1 MWSKSGIDHWGRL
14 CIDWIMA
21 RTDQDDLI
29 TEARGGSPD
38 IDLLTS
44 QELVELMNDEDE
56 AVAPAVRAA
65 SGQIVELVDAIVD
78 RLEAGGRLLYVGAG
92 SSGAIAALD
101 AAECETTF
109 ALPPGRVAAIV
120 AGAGLASAAERDA
133 AEDDAEAGARD
144 VATASVTA
152 ADAVLGVSAS
162 GRTPFVVGAVEAAA
176 AAGALT
182 GAVVSAP
189 DSPLALLVDHEI
201 LVTVGPEFLA
211 GSTRLKSGTA
221 QKLVLNTVSTVA
233 MVRIGKTFGNLMV
246 DVRATNDKLRARV
259 RRIVELATGSPPD
272 EVDAALE
279 AAGGEAK
286 VAIVSLLA
294 DVDAETARSR
304 LDAADGRTR
313 VALGS

>member
-1 MWSKSGIDHWGRL
+1 
-14 CIDWIMA
+14 MA

-29 TEARGGSPD
+29 TEARGGSTD

-44 QELVELMNDEDE
+44 QELVQLMNDEDE
-56 AVAPAVRAA
+56 SVAPAVRAA
-65 SGQIVELVDAIVD
+65 SGQIAELVDAVVD
-78 RLEAGGRLLYVGAG
+78 RLETGGRLLYVGAG

-120 AGAGLASAAERDA
+120 AGSWLTSAAERDA

-176 AAGALT
+176 AVGALT

-189 DSPLALLVDHEI
+189 DSPLAALVDHEI
-201 LVTVGPEFLA
+201 LVVVGPEFLA

-246 DVRATNDKLRARV
+246 DVRATNDKLRTRV

-272 EVDAALE
+272 EVEAALE

-294 DVDAETARSR
+294 EVDAETARSR
-304 LDAADGRTR
+304 LDAADGRIRT
-313 VALGS
+313 ALGS

>member
-1 MWSKSGIDHWGRL
+1 
-14 CIDWIMA
+14 MA
-21 RTDQDDLI
+21 RTDQDELI
-29 TEARGGSPD
+29 TEARNARAD

-44 QELVELMNDEDE
+44 YELVELMNDQDE
-56 AVAPAVRAA
+56 TVASAVRAA
-65 SGQIVELVDAIVD
+65 SGQIAELVDAVVD

-109 ALPPGRVAAIV
+109 SLPPGRIAAIV
-120 AGAGLASAAERDA
+120 AGAGLASTVERDA
-133 AEDDAEAGARD
+133 AEDDVEAGARD

-162 GRTPFVVGAVEAAA
+162 GRTPFVVGAVETAA

-189 DSPLALLVDHEI
+189 DSPLAALVDHEI
-201 LVTVGPEFLA
+201 LVVVGPEFLA

-233 MVRIGKTFGNLMV
+233 MVRMGKTFGNLMV
-246 DVRATNDKLRARV
+246 DVRATNDKLRTRV
-259 RRIVELATGSPPD
+259 RRIVAVATGASPD
-272 EVDAALE
+272 EVEAALQ

-294 DVDAETARSR
+294 QVDSDTARSR
-304 LDAADGRTR
+304 LDAAGGRVR
-313 VALGS
+313 EALSS

>member
-1 MWSKSGIDHWGRL
+1 
-14 CIDWIMA
+14 MA
-21 RTDQDDLI
+21 QTDQDDLI
-29 TEARGGSPD
+29 TEARGASAD
-38 IDLLTS
+38 IDLLSS

-56 AVAPAVRAA
+56 SVAPAVRAA
-65 SGQIVELVDAIVD
+65 SVQIADAIDAIVD
-78 RLEAGGRLLYVGAG
+78 RLESGGRLLYVGAG

-101 AAECETTF
+101 ASECETTF

-144 VATASVTA
+144 VSAAGVTA
-152 ADAVLGVSAS
+152 DDVVLGISAS
-162 GRTPFVVGAVEAAA
+162 GRTPYVIGAVEAAA

-189 DSPLALLVDHEI
+189 DSPLSALVDHEI
-201 LVTVGPEFLA
+201 AVIVGPEFLA

-221 QKLVLNTVSTVA
+221 QKLVLNTISTVS
-233 MVRIGKTFGNLMV
+233 MVRTGKTFGNLMV

-259 RRIVELATGSPPD
+259 RRIVELATGAPSD
-272 EVDAALE
+272 DVEAALE

-294 DVDAETARSR
+294 EVDVDTARSR
-304 LDAADGRTR
+304 LAAADGRIR
-313 VALGS
+313 VALDS

>member
-1 MWSKSGIDHWGRL
+1 
-14 CIDWIMA
+14 MA

-29 TEARGGSPD
+29 TEARGASAD

-65 SGQIVELVDAIVD
+65 SGQIAELVDAVVD
-78 RLEAGGRLLYVGAG
+78 RLETGGRLLYVGAG

-189 DSPLALLVDHEI
+189 DSPLAALVDHEI
-201 LVTVGPEFLA
+201 LVVVGPEFLA

-259 RRIVELATGSPPD
+259 RRIVELATGAPPD

-294 DVDAETARSR
+294 EVDAETARSR
-304 LDAADGRTR
+304 LDAADGRIR
-313 VALGS
+313 AALGS

>member
-1 MWSKSGIDHWGRL
+1 
-14 CIDWIMA
+14 MA

-29 TEARGGSPD
+29 TEARGGSTD

-44 QELVELMNDEDE
+44 QELVQLMNDEDE
-56 AVAPAVRAA
+56 SVAPAVRAA
-65 SGQIVELVDAIVD
+65 SGQIAELVDAVVD
-78 RLEAGGRLLYVGAG
+78 RLETGGRLLYVGAG

-120 AGAGLASAAERDA
+120 AGSWLTSAAERDA

-176 AAGALT
+176 AVGALT

-189 DSPLALLVDHEI
+189 DSPLAALVDHEI
-201 LVTVGPEFLA
+201 LVVVGPEFLA

-246 DVRATNDKLRARV
+246 DVRATNDKLRTRV

-272 EVDAALE
+272 EVEAALE

-294 DVDAETARSR
+294 EVDAETARSR
-304 LDAADGRTR
+304 LDAADGRIR
-313 VALGS
+313 AALGS